1 MPADFQLG
9 PVRIGPDRPP
19 LFMPEI
25 GANNDGDPAVAAQMV
40 EDLARSG
47 AKVAKF
53 QFYTADELVADA
65 SRVTEWGPA
74 GARRKECVGDMF
86 ARLSL
91 KERDLADL
99 FRHAR
104 NLGVEPFAT
113 PFSEKGA
120 DTLAE
125 HGVKFFKVA
134 ASDVTHEPFL
144 RHLGRMG
151 LPVILSLGKCTL
163 AEADRAV
170 DVLFGAGCR
179 SLALLHC
186 IATYPAP
193 HASMNLKVI
202 PMLAQLFPECP
213 IGLSDHSIGPEV
225 AIAAVAL
232 GAQLVEKH
240 VTLDRARPGPD
251 HWFSLEIREVA
262 DTIRMLENAHA
273 ALGQPRKRVEA
284 CEAGG
289 REKAVRSITLARD
302 VAAGATLSHADLK
315 VVRPGGGIAPGLLDA
330 VVGMRV
336 ARDVAAN
343 TPLTWDHLKSA

>member
-9 PVRIGPDRPP
+9 PVSIGPGLPP

-40 EDLARSG
+40 EELARAG

-53 QFYTADELVADA
+53 QFYTADELVADT

-74 GARRKECVGDMF
+74 GARRKERVGDMF
-86 ARLSL
+86 ARLSM
-91 KERDLADL
+91 KEHDLAGL

-104 NLGVEPFAT
+104 GLGVEPFAT
-113 PFSEKGA
+113 PFSEAGA
-120 DTLAE
+120 DKLAE
-125 HGVKFFKVA
+125 LGVKFFKVA

-144 RHLGRMG
+144 RHLGRLG

-163 AEADRAV
+163 GEADRAV
-170 DVLFGAGCR
+170 DVLLGAGCP

-202 PMLAQLFPECP
+202 PMLAQLYPECP

-225 AIAAVAL
+225 AIASVAL
-232 GAQLVEKH
+232 GGQLVEKH
-240 VTLDRARPGPD
+240 VTLDRARSGPD

-262 DTIRMLENAHA
+262 DTIRMLNNTQA

-284 CEAGG
+284 CESSG
-289 REKAVRSITLARD
+289 RDKAVRSISLARD
-302 VAAGATLSHADLK
+302 LAAGATLTSADLK
-315 VVRPGGGIAPGLLDA
+315 VVRPGGGIAPGLFDA
-330 VVGMRV
+330 VVGLRL
-336 ARDVAAN
+336 ARDVPAN
-343 TPLTWDHLKSA
+343 TQLTWDHLKSA